1 MPFSASPLLCSDDVK
16 MADRSP
22 PSFSLEMRPMD
33 SAMIDEH
40 LENIDRRL
48 TKLEQILPAL
58 ATKEELRL
66 VIEPLATKEE
76 LRRAIEPLATKE
88 ELRRA
93 IEPLATKEELRLA
106 IEPLATKEDLK
117 AYATKE
123 DLKAYATKEDLKAYA
138 TKYDLRE
145 EGERSRRHM
154 EVLTESLRGDIHL
167 IAEHVASAFSKR
179 DGA

>member
-1 MPFSASPLLCSDDVK
+1 MPFSALPLLCSDDAK

-88 ELRRA
+88 ELR
-93 IEPLATKEELRLA
+93 LA

-123 DLKAYATKEDLKAYA
+123 DLKAFATKEDLKAYA
-138 TKYDLRE
+138 TKEDLRE

>member
-1 MPFSASPLLCSDDVK
+1 

-22 PSFSLEMRPMD
+22 PSFSLGMRPMD

-48 TKLEQILPAL
+48 TKLEQVLPTL
-58 ATKEELRL
+58 ATKQELQL
-66 VIEPLATKEE
+66 AVEPLATKEQ
-76 LRRAIEPLATKE
+76 LQ
-88 ELRRA
+88 RA

-106 IEPLATKEDLK
+106 IEPLATKEELRL
-117 AYATKE
+117 AIEQLATKE

-138 TKYDLRE
+138 TKEDLRE

-167 IAEHVASAFSKR
+167 IAEHVASALSKR
-179 DGA
+179 DGS

>member
-1 MPFSASPLLCSDDVK
+1 

-48 TKLEQILPAL
+48 TKLEQILPTL
-58 ATKEELRL
+58 ATKQELL
-66 VIEPLATKEE
+66 L
-76 LRRAIEPLATKE
+76 AIEPLAT
-88 ELRRA
+88 R
-93 IEPLATKEELRLA
+93 EELRLA

-123 DLKAYATKEDLKAYA
+123 DLKAFATKE
-138 TKYDLRE
+138 DLRE

>member
-1 MPFSASPLLCSDDVK
+1 
-16 MADRSP
+16 
-22 PSFSLEMRPMD
+22 MD

-88 ELRRA
+88 
-93 IEPLATKEELRLA
+93 
-106 IEPLATKEDLK
+106 DLK

-138 TKYDLRE
+138 TKDDLRE

>member
-1 MPFSASPLLCSDDVK
+1 
-16 MADRSP
+16 
-22 PSFSLEMRPMD
+22 MD

-88 ELRRA
+88 ELR
-93 IEPLATKEELRLA
+93 LA

-138 TKYDLRE
+138 TKDDLRE

-167 IAEHVASAFSKR
+167 IAQHVASALSKR
-179 DGA
+179 DGS